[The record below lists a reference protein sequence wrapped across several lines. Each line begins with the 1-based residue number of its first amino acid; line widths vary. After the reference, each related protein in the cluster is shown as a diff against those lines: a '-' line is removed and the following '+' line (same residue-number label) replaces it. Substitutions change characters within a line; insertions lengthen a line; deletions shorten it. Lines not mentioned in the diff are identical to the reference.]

1 MIDDNFKD
9 HMMRYTQL
17 MNLPLPDYRI
27 VGHQDGIFYVDVYVN
42 EQFMGRGHAKSKKQA
57 EQLAARAFFEQL
69 KNYQQ

>member
-1 MIDDNFKD
+1 
-9 HMMRYTQL
+9 
-17 MNLPLPDYRI
+17 
-27 VGHQDGIFYVDVYVN
+27 VN